1 MPYRLMNEY
10 TVAVLGYDAVGDE
23 DVMDPLGRGPAVWLQ
38 QLDPRKPLRHAT
50 HVDISVPHDADE
62 PASRRH
68 SPPAV
73 AWRTIRTRPSG
84 GRSPIRWA
92 TRSTSRPGPI
102 TTDGSCR
109 PPPGLSRGPEVLRRS
124 GGARRGEIRAIA
136 R

>member
-68 SPPAV
+68 SSRRRSP
-73 AWRTIRTRPSG
+73 G
-84 GRSPIRWA
+84 GRFARA
-92 TRSTSRPGPI
+92 RVV
-102 TTDGSCR
+102 DA
-109 PPPGLSRGPEVLRRS
+109 RRS
-124 GGARRGEIRAIA
+124 GGQQGRHRDLDRPRLMDLAEPRQV
-136 R
+136 